1 LATASLGFLS
11 IGLTTFLPTF
21 AEGVLGVSAL
31 FAGFVLSAMSI
42 SWPIASAF
50 SGRAYLR
57 IGFRDTALVGSIIC
71 LVAGIG
77 FFLLPASVPVWLVVL
92 VTFLIGAGFGFMSTP
107 LIVGVQSLIGW
118 NRRGVVTGANLFSR
132 QLGQAL
138 GAAIYGSIAN
148 AVLLSKLHNA
158 PANLAGQLPTT
169 LNDASEALNSSSN
182 GLSAAAEA
190 YLRDALYQAS
200 HQVFMTIAIIA
211 ALTVLVL
218 LATPRIFERLHFA
231 DDAPEAASQRVP
243 EAVREPAESVASGSL
258 PD

>member
-1 LATASLGFLS
+1 
-11 IGLTTFLPTF
+11 
-21 AEGVLGVSAL
+21 
-31 FAGFVLSAMSI
+31 MSI

-57 IGFRDTALVGSIIC
+57 IGFRDTALTGSIIC
-71 LVAGIG
+71 LIAGIS

-148 AVLLSKLHNA
+148 AVLLGKLNDA
-158 PANLAGQLPTT
+158 PASLSGQLPTT
-169 LNDASEALNSSSN
+169 LNDASEALNSNSS

-190 YLRDALYQAS
+190 YLRDALYQAT
-200 HQVFMTIAIIA
+200 HQVFFAIAIIA
-211 ALTVLVL
+211 TLTVLVL

-231 DDAPEAASQRVP
+231 DDAPDASRQHVADTSP
-243 EAVREPAESVASGSL
+243 EPVASGSL